1 MLALAGVSPSR
12 SLYPAGESGIS
23 SDVVTQAYNAL
34 AINGITPSAG
44 VSQRLY
50 NKLAYAFDPD
60 NTIVQITFFH
70 PNSEPPLW
78 IQTGELYPYQ
88 MNEIGWQDTIT
99 VKVTYN
105 LALLPGP
112 GRLLAGKVRMF
123 NTGAPIKKLY
133 GEQSATGATV
143 YKYPIKAWIT
153 LGNEGEKSLVPYVY
167 Q

>member
-1 MLALAGVSPSR
+1 
-12 SLYPAGESGIS
+12 
-23 SDVVTQAYNAL
+23 
-34 AINGITPSAG
+34 
-44 VSQRLY
+44 
-50 NKLAYAFDPD
+50 
-60 NTIVQITFFH
+60 
-70 PNSEPPLW
+70 
-78 IQTGELYPYQ
+78 